1 MSHVALMFTLT
12 VAVPLTMH
20 IVFPVSVDAAPPSM
34 IVMKSQENAKGPL
47 TVNIHLLTPSATQ
60 DAQMVLMGESVLLTV
75 DCFVLMGPVTPSMES
90 VSSRSV
96 QRGGAARN
104 VMWIPV

>member
-1 MSHVALMFTLT
+1 
-12 VAVPLTMH
+12 
-20 IVFPVSVDAAPPSM
+20 
-34 IVMKSQENAKGPL
+34 
-47 TVNIHLLTPSATQ
+47 
-60 DAQMVLMGESVLLTV
+60 MGVGVLLTV

-104 VMWIPV
+104 VTLVSTTNILNISLAVYKKVCYASIYMR

>member
-1 MSHVALMFTLT
+1 MAVVMSRTELVCTDVWMATMETSALD
-12 VAVPLTMH
+12 VQ
-20 IVFPVSVDAAPPSM
+20 
-34 IVMKSQENAKGPL
+34 K
-47 TVNIHLLTPSATQ
+47 
-60 DAQMVLMGESVLLTV
+60 VLMGEGVLLTV

-104 VMWIPV
+104 VTLIPV